1 MRSGTSLLSQSC
13 FAVAASGLFETFRK
27 HGEREVAREI
37 EGAWCMPMENPA
49 AAWAVQVFAMEGKA
63 RPTEDTRHLG
73 QLFKIKDP
81 SPHPRLVAQG
91 GVQPAVQEYLE
102 TD

>member
-1 MRSGTSLLSQSC
+1 MLSQSC

-37 EGAWCMPMENPA
+37 ERAWCMPMENPA
-49 AAWAVQVFAMEGKA
+49 AAWAVQVFVMEGKA